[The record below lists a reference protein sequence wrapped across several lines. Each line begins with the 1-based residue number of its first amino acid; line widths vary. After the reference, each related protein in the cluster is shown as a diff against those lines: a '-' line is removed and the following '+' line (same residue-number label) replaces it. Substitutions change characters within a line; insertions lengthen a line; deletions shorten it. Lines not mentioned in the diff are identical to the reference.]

1 MIDVVCSFCQKLY
14 DGDKLFD
21 NVNKYRNKFYLTC
34 VGDHLRLWENHSYK
48 ACYDINYCP
57 VCGRNITNANSET
70 KGQVRC
76 ENCKFSRPIDRTKS
90 PEKYFRDDCVVCEC
104 EDVVGDKPMVYPNS
118 HYCGFGS
125 NK

>member
-1 MIDVVCSFCQKLY
+1 MINVTCSFCQKSY
-14 DGDKLFD
+14 DGDKLID
-21 NVNKYRNKFYLTC
+21 NVNKYSNMKYLTC
-34 VGDHLRLWENHSYK
+34 VGDHLRVWEDHGYLG
-48 ACYDINYCP
+48 CYDINYCP
-57 VCGRNITNANSET
+57 VCGRNVKT
-70 KGQVRC
+70 KNEGQVRC

-104 EDVVGDKPMVYPNS
+104 EDVVGDEPMVYPNS